1 MSSTFFLFL
10 FAPLSRGDTRSDS
23 AVNYICMYIPKIM
36 IKEISCME
44 VERMFTE
51 AEISIL
57 EWNFIINIFCR

>member
-23 AVNYICMYIPKIM
+23 AVNYTYVGMYIPKIM

-57 EWNFIINIFCR
+57 E

>member
-36 IKEISCME
+36 IKEISCMG

-57 EWNFIINIFCR
+57 EKVEDACVEK

>member
-23 AVNYICMYIPKIM
+23 AVNYIRNVCMYIPKIM
-36 IKEISCME
+36 IKEISYME

-57 EWNFIINIFCR
+57 E